1 VATVIAA
8 GNSGYSKAVST
19 PGCISSAV
27 TVSTVSDSDAL
38 WTGHNR
44 SSLTDVLAPGITI
57 TSSVP
62 DTQYGGTGV
71 GDYRSKSG
79 TSMAAPHV
87 TGSFALLSAAAPNAT
102 VQQILTALTAT
113 GRELTDPKTGQKYR
127 RIDLDD
133 ALARLGQP

>member
-1 VATVIAA
+1 
-8 GNSGYSKAVST
+8 
-19 PGCISSAV
+19 
-27 TVSTVSDSDAL
+27 
-38 WTGHNR
+38 
-44 SSLTDVLAPGITI
+44 
-57 TSSVP
+57 
-62 DTQYGGTGV
+62 
-71 GDYRSKSG
+71 
-79 TSMAAPHV
+79 MAAPHV